1 MDVHVD
7 NLMLIAKEGPKLRI
21 LKLVPSLIGLA
32 QNYAVSTKGKSS
44 TSKCRTALKKITVN
58 VCSVMFGCMHFF
70 KMLYLQ
76 YTSLNSVCDPY
87 LVVKKN
93 TQNEKRP

>member
-32 QNYAVSTKGKSS
+32 QNYAVGTKGKSS

-58 VCSVMFGCMHFF
+58 VCSVMFGCTHFF

-76 YTSLNSVCDPY
+76 YTSFEQCLRPLISW
-87 LVVKKN
+87 KKI